1 MKLNKY
7 LIYILPAALVT
18 GPLMA
23 DCIIIYLSLSII
35 WISLKSKSFTIFK
48 NYFSYIFLI
57 FYIILNIS
65 AVFSTEPIYALKT
78 SLPYLRY
85 YFFIVAFFYC
95 VKTERKFT
103 NQFLISLIC
112 TLVITALSGYAEY
125 FFDITFSLSENYIKH
140 EHRLSG
146 FFGDELILGGYLS
159 RMLPL
164 LIVLIIITK
173 KNNIIYSLGIIVIYF
188 AIFLSGERASLLVGT
203 ISFASYI
210 FFSHLKTLQKITIL
224 TISILLMVII
234 LKNDKVV
241 NNRMILETTKQIYD
255 NEKIYFF
262 SKEHTTHYKTAIRMF
277 LDKPILGHGPRT
289 FRIVCSDEKFY
300 RNIHSCTSHP
310 HNFLIQ
316 LLAEIGIFGVSF
328 FVIFIYS
335 LFKFI
340 RNLSF
345 KFPIAPFYYL
355 PLITFTFP
363 LVPTGNFFNN
373 WLSITCYLSISIS
386 LYYLSLNEKKN

>member
-328 FVIFIYS
+328 FIIFIYS